1 METASS
7 IASCPDWSI
16 SFLSPAT
23 CSRWLLTSLYPT
35 STMESKLKA
44 LKVVALKD
52 ILAKA
57 SVSAPSK
64 ANKQDLINKIL
75 ATPAATNV
83 YNAQHASSKP
93 VSAPRQTPS
102 PPKPAPLPA
111 QNHQSLVPPKDAA
124 SATPTAQAPE
134 KPPASSPTR
143 SKPVSAAPPA
153 SKATAGT
160 SSTAK
165 DPSPSESPATNGTED
180 EELEKRKAR
189 ATRFGLSLVET
200 TQPKSTAKAL
210 ATESNGT
217 AKVSVS
223 ATAPDAPEKLR
234 ARAVRFGIAPSVAT
248 QTPSVAI
255 QNPAPM
261 NGKKRAAPPLEAVD
275 AEELEKRRK
284 RAERFGIPVVGAK
297 A

>member
-75 ATPAATNV
+75 ATPAAINV

-143 SKPVSAAPPA
+143 PVSAAPPA
-153 SKATAGT
+153 TKATAST

-165 DPSPSESPATNGTED
+165 DPSPRESPATDGTED

-189 ATRFGLSLVET
+189 ATRFGLPLVET

-223 ATAPDAPEKLR
+223 ATAPD
-234 ARAVRFGIAPSVAT
+234 V
-248 QTPSVAI
+248 
-255 QNPAPM
+255 
-261 NGKKRAAPPLEAVD
+261 
-275 AEELEKRRK
+275 
-284 RAERFGIPVVGAK
+284 
-297 A
+297 